1 MDFRLKATYG
11 FDIYG
16 AELLPTDFSK
26 VTVIGILD
34 AVTARSLGH
43 DVDATQAMIRPYL
56 PSNSLTNV
64 ADYSFLHVQL
74 PSGVKTVVAEQWIK
88 SDTVE
93 KIDGV
98 GLRITTARDLSN
110 SQVERIR
117 QFFSAVAIP
126 VEMEVI

>member
-1 MDFRLKATYG
+1 VA
-11 FDIYG
+11 
-16 AELLPTDFSK
+16 
-26 VTVIGILD
+26 ILD
-34 AVTARSLGH
+34 DDRE
-43 DVDATQAMIRPYL
+43 QA
-56 PSNSLTNV
+56 
-64 ADYSFLHVQL
+64 AAE
-74 PSGVKTVVAEQWIK
+74 VAEQWIK